1 VNDAERGSS
10 YRRLMVGR
18 GGKRR
23 RIMHEQA
30 IRMLFATIA
39 LSAFAALLAS
49 TANARIPE
57 GDGARAVPAQ
67 SQQGQ
72 QPAARYRWSRTYG
85 VAPRIWA
92 TLDPAI
98 QGAIM
103 AGSKQTP
110 LATSAAIPAVDPS
123 TFDGYRG

>member
-1 VNDAERGSS
+1 
-10 YRRLMVGR
+10 MVGR

-23 RIMHEQA
+23 RVMNEQA

-57 GDGARAVPAQ
+57 GDGVRAVPAQ
-67 SQQGQ
+67 PQQGQ
-72 QPAARYRWSRTYG
+72 QPEATYRSSRTFG

-98 QGAIM
+98 KGAIM

-110 LATSAAIPAVDPS
+110 LATSAPIPAVDPS